1 MWQGIGWSKHAGVP
15 TVGSRA
21 GCGYAR
27 EVGNGLGRSQGK
39 RMSTALK
46 PSNID
51 RKTVQ
56 GFGDEW
62 TRFDQRHLGKGE
74 RAQLFDRY
82 FNIFP
87 WHLLPDEAS
96 GFDLGCGSGRW
107 AALVAPRVHRLHCID
122 ASESALTVARQNLA
136 EHSNCEFHVAS
147 VDQIPPAVNSM
158 DFGYSLGVLHH
169 VPDTEAGLKSC
180 VGRLK
185 PGAPFLLYLYYA
197 FDNRPWWFR
206 LLWRA
211 SDVVRQAVS
220 RAPMGVRY
228 VLSQVIAATIYCPL
242 ARLSWLLER
251 VGVKVDALPCQPIV
265 RSLSM
270 SCAPTRSTVLEP
282 SLNSGSPRLRFG
294 R

>member
-1 MWQGIGWSKHAGVP
+1 
-15 TVGSRA
+15 
-21 GCGYAR
+21 
-27 EVGNGLGRSQGK
+27 
-39 RMSTALK
+39 MSIALK

-62 TRFDQRHLGKGE
+62 TRFDQRRLGEGE

-87 WHLLPDEAS
+87 WHLLPDKAQ

-136 EHSNCEFHVAS
+136 EHANCEFHVAS

-211 SDVVRQAVS
+211 SDVARQAVS

-228 VLSQVIAATIYCPL
+228 VLSQVIAATIYFPL

-251 VGVKVDALPCQPIV
+251 VGVKVDALP
-265 RSLSM
+265 LSAYRAQSFYVM
-270 SCAPTRSTVLEP
+270 RTDALD
-282 SLNSGSPRLRFG
+282 RFG
-294 R
+294 TKLEQRFTADQIRQMMERAGLERITFSNSVPFWCAVGFKK